1 MQELIDFLS
10 RLTDTSD
17 WPPRWQ
23 CGHWTDFHG
32 WLYIASDLTIW
43 LAYMGI
49 PLILMRFIFVKRGV
63 PLPGVFALFG
73 AFILL
78 CGTSH
83 LVDAAMFWWPAYRF
97 NALVRFLTAIVSVA
111 TVFALIR
118 YFKAAVGLRT
128 SSEYERELTI
138 RQQILQELSRSNQEL
153 EQFAYVASHDL
164 QSPLR
169 TISSYLTLLET
180 TYDNRL
186 DEPGRHMI
194 QTATAA
200 ASRMRVLINDL
211 LAFSHVGSSVEFAEV
226 NLQDLVAEILEEQQ
240 LEVAAAQATIQV
252 GPLPTLEAG
261 RTELKQLFQNL
272 ITNGLKYRRAD
283 VPVQL
288 QVNATELPNS
298 YQFSVADNG
307 IGIDPKHHQRVFMLF
322 QRLHGRATYPGTGIG
337 LATCKKIIDMYGGEI
352 WIDSVPGQGST
363 FYLTIPKH
371 IQSTRQYT
379 QLSAANAFAQ
389 AHE

>member
-10 RLTDTSD
+10 RLTDTRD
-17 WPPRWQ
+17 WPPRWL

-32 WLYIASDLTIW
+32 WLYIGSDLTIW

-49 PLILMRFIFVKRGV
+49 PLILLRFIFIKKGI

-83 LVDAAMFWWPAYRF
+83 LVDATMFWWPAYRF

-118 YFKAAVGLRT
+118 YFNEAVGLRT
-128 SSEYERELTI
+128 SSEYERELAI

-180 TYDNRL
+180 NYGGHL
-186 DEPGRHMI
+186 DDQGRHLI
-194 QTATAA
+194 QTSTAA

-211 LAFSHVGSSVEFAEV
+211 LTFSHVGSALEFTEV

-240 LEVAAAQATIQV
+240 HEMNAVQATIEV
-252 GPLPTLEAG
+252 GPLPTLQAG

-272 ITNGLKYRRAD
+272 ITNGLKYHRAG

-288 QVNATELPNS
+288 QVQAKELGNS
-298 YQFSVADNG
+298 YQFSVTDNG
-307 IGIDPKHHQRVFMLF
+307 IGIDPKHYQRVFQLF
-322 QRLHGRATYPGTGIG
+322 QRLHGRARYPGTGIG
-337 LATCKKIIDMYGGEI
+337 LATCKKIIDIYGGKI
-352 WIDSVPGQGST
+352 WIDSVPGNGST
-363 FYLTIPKH
+363 FYFTIPKH
-371 IQSTRQYT
+371 IQAIRQYT
-379 QLSAANAFAQ
+379 ELTSLQ
-389 AHE
+389 ASN